1 MVIGGC
7 LRLNLGLNSWKS
19 GTWGVKNVFLLSVGN
34 FSIVFFFTRLKK
46 NFFNF

>member
-19 GTWGVKNVFLLSVGN
+19 GTWGVKNVFFIR
-34 FSIVFFFTRLKK
+34 FSMVFFFYEIEEKL
-46 NFFNF
+46 F

>member
-19 GTWGVKNVFLLSVGN
+19 GIWGVKNVFFIRFSMVG
-34 FSIVFFFTRLKK
+34 IFFFLEIEEK
-46 NFFNF
+46 FF